1 MPVVNLVLASGRAVN
16 FEIDTALTGSAY
28 FVLSVRRSGS
38 TMFNSI
44 CEWLA
49 VYNTIRFVDV
59 GTVFFDANVTEKDF
73 SADPALAG
81 LIFPGNVYGGFR
93 SMPVALGGNAIFET
107 SRKLLF
113 VRDPRDALVSQ
124 YFSDAYSH
132 PLPAAGSAGDVNRM
146 LERQRAYAL
155 QSPIDEYVKKRARA
169 MRTTMA
175 EYESILASSLTTV
188 LKYEDYISR
197 KGELIRLIAERF
209 EWKTDDALVAETLA
223 WADRWPTQEDRSSFI
238 RKVTPGDHREKLK
251 PATIAWLNEKL
262 QPVMEMY
269 GYDPN
274 K

>member
-1 MPVVNLVLASGRAVN
+1 MAILNLVLAAGRAVN
-16 FEIDTALTGSAY
+16 FEIDTDLKGPAY

-38 TMFNSI
+38 TMLNSI

-49 VYNTIRFVDV
+49 NYNNIRFVDV

-73 SADPALAG
+73 SPDPALAG

-132 PLPAAGSAGDVNRM
+132 PLPAAGGDGDVNRM
-146 LERQRAYAL
+146 LGRQRAYAL
-155 QSPIDEYVKKRARA
+155 EMSIDEYVKKLARA

-188 LKYEDYISR
+188 LRYEDYISQ
-197 KGELIRLIAERF
+197 KSTLIRLIAERF
-209 EWKTDDALVAETLA
+209 EWKMDDALVAETLA
-223 WADRWPTQEDRSSFI
+223 WVDKWPMQEDRSSFI
-238 RKVTPGDHREKLK
+238 RRVTPGDHSEKLK
-251 PATIAWLNEKL
+251 PATIAWLNERL
-262 QPVMEMY
+262 RPVMEMY
-269 GYDPN
+269 GYDP